1 MDILVDVD
9 GVVADLVT
17 PILERVNKAT
27 NSSVKYDDI
36 TKFYFLDPKHKI
48 LTKEQSEV
56 ARASFSEPGLVESL
70 SVIPGSQ
77 EGIQKLRDLGHDII
91 WVTSP
96 WKESKTWCWERTRWL
111 KEHFD
116 THSDDIIFASRKEK
130 IPGKV
135 FIDDRVK
142 NVEAWQSKMGGA
154 ALLYDQPWNQDCNK
168 VKRFTWQN
176 IDGLIW
182 HLDTL
187 DRKWRR
193 W

>member
-17 PILERVNKAT
+17 LVLERVNKAT

-56 ARASFSEPGLVESL
+56 ARAAFSEPGLVESL

-77 EGIQKLRDLGHDII
+77 EGIQKLREHGHDII

-96 WKESKTWCWERTRWL
+96 WKDSKTWCWERTRWL

-116 THSDDIIFASRKEK
+116 AKSDDIIYASRKEK

-135 FIDDRVK
+135 FIDDRAK
-142 NVEAWQSKMGGA
+142 NVETWQSKMGGA

-168 VKRFTWQN
+168 VKRFTWQS

-187 DRKWRR
+187 DRRWRR